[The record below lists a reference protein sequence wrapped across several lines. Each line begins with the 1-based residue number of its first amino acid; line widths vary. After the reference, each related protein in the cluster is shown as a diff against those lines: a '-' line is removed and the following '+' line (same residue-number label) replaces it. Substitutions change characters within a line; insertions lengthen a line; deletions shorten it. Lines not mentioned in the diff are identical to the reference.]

1 MMNIDAINP
10 GTNSAPLLS
19 SISDSDSLTKT
30 TIGNKRKRPHSEI
43 ANMSMKPCLPLITLP
58 IDAAT
63 LLQNEINVD
72 NCQQHQP
79 TVILPTPSSSSASL
93 LAMNMERVDNNKHV
107 ISSPQEYF
115 KAMLQS
121 RGYPG
126 TNFCSLKCGYH
137 NSPTVSVW

>member
-30 TIGNKRKRPHSEI
+30 TIGNKRKRPHSET
-43 ANMSMKPCLPLITLP
+43 NMSTSITLP

>member
-10 GTNSAPLLS
+10 GINSAPLLS

-30 TIGNKRKRPHSEI
+30 TIGNKRKRPHSET
-43 ANMSMKPCLPLITLP
+43 NMSTSITLP